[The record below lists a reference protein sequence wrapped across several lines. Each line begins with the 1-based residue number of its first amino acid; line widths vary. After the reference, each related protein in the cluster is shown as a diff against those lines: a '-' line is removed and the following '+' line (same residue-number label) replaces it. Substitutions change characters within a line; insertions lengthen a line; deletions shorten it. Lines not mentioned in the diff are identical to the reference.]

1 MMSKWLVAARRKLGG
16 AFPRP
21 DARRQMER
29 YAQKLRELKMKKA
42 RDIVGKAPIKT
53 DDEKAMEEISVNSVT
68 KALALRWI
76 RLARDN
82 LDSKFRGRSEAF
94 REDLD
99 NLLNQMPEEDD
110 WYFGAALRL
119 EGKDLLKKSAEL
131 EDDRRTLEA
140 EAAVKIHKIENDL
153 KDYIK
158 DREDEIERERKAF
171 TIKLAQ
177 QNDRIKLDIEMRRE
191 ELEKLKETR
200 KKEFQGI
207 ERKAREE
214 FGAAPTEMIQDHRNQ
229 LIAIDELM
237 EKERKDTENYRTEE
251 EKQAKVMFDRAEK
264 IKRDEM
270 ERRKAMASEN
280 TARIREEVAVK
291 VKAAESEWQ
300 GRAVKWLAISR
311 RKVQVKK
318 REDEEAKAG
327 KRKRKGGK

>member
-1 MMSKWLVAARRKLGG
+1 
-16 AFPRP
+16 
-21 DARRQMER
+21 
-29 YAQKLRELKMKKA
+29 
-42 RDIVGKAPIKT
+42 
-53 DDEKAMEEISVNSVT
+53 
-68 KALALRWI
+68 
-76 RLARDN
+76 
-82 LDSKFRGRSEAF
+82 
-94 REDLD
+94 
-99 NLLNQMPEEDD
+99 
-110 WYFGAALRL
+110 
-119 EGKDLLKKSAEL
+119 
-131 EDDRRTLEA
+131 
-140 EAAVKIHKIENDL
+140 
-153 KDYIK
+153 
-158 DREDEIERERKAF
+158 
-171 TIKLAQ
+171 
-177 QNDRIKLDIEMRRE
+177 MRRE

-237 EKERKDTENYRTEE
+237 EKERKDTENYRNEE